1 MKVFM
6 LSFKVNGVKNIEKE
20 IEINFYNKTLKRFSP
35 CGSNVKGIFG
45 PNGIGKTSIIKG
57 MDILRKISLND
68 NYLTNDFNLIILD
81 KIINKKIEKANL
93 EIEFLIID
101 SNKKKSRYAHSIT
114 IAITSPKEIKILSEN
129 IKKKDPNTDQIVGEI
144 LIENG
149 IIKNDSLHEDDLKS
163 EIVDITKNLLEK
175 RSIVNIVKPS
185 VLKSID
191 LEKIRYFYRKLHIKI
206 DREDSHLGYALMDN
220 PLKDD
225 IPFNDS
231 VGNYDMIISK
241 NNLQIFEDYLKRMTK
256 FLKIFKP
263 NLRNI
268 EYEKKEGKEEY
279 YINILFVY
287 DDYKVNYEFESMGI
301 KNLFSLFTYF
311 RALSEDEVVVID
323 EIDTS
328 IHDIYLNKLIE
339 FFAVDGKGQLVFT
352 AHNITLLQTLKKYKH
367 SIKKYKHSIDFIN
380 ENMEVVSWIK
390 NGNSS
395 PFKSY
400 KDGYIKGLPFNIK
413 EYDFLEIFSQE
424 SDVE

>member
-1 MKVFM
+1 MKIFM
-6 LSFKVNGVKNIEKE
+6 LSFKVNGIKNIEKE
-20 IEINFYNKTLKRFSP
+20 IEINFYNKTLKRFNP

-81 KIINKKIEKANL
+81 KIINKKIEKASL
-93 EIEFLIID
+93 EIEFLVID
-101 SNKKKSRYAHSIT
+101 EKKKKSRYVHSIT
-114 IAITSPKEIKILSEN
+114 IAITSPKEIKILFEN
-129 IKKKDPNTDQIVGEI
+129 IKKKDPNTDQVVGEI

-149 IIKNDSLHEDDLKS
+149 IIKNDSLHKDDLKS

-231 VGNYDMIISK
+231 IGNYDMIISK
-241 NNLQIFEDYLKRMTK
+241 NNLPIFEDYLRRMTE

-367 SIKKYKHSIDFIN
+367 SIDFIN

-390 NGNSS
+390 NGNST

-424 SDVE
+424 SDAE

>member
-1 MKVFM
+1 MKIFM
-6 LSFKVNGVKNIEKE
+6 LSFKVNGVKNIEKD

-81 KIINKKIEKANL
+81 KIINKKIEKASL
-93 EIEFLIID
+93 EIEFLVID
-101 SNKKKSRYAHSIT
+101 EKKKKSRYVHSIT
-114 IAITSPKEIKILSEN
+114 IAITSPKEIKILFEN
-129 IKKKDPNTDQIVGEI
+129 IKKKDPNTDQVVGEI

-149 IIKNDSLHEDDLKS
+149 IIKNDSLHKDDLKS

-231 VGNYDMIISK
+231 IGNYDMIISK
-241 NNLQIFEDYLKRMTK
+241 NNLPIFEDYLRRMTE

-367 SIKKYKHSIDFIN
+367 SIDFIN
-380 ENMEVVSWIK
+380 ENMEVISWIK

>member
-1 MKVFM
+1 MKIFM

-20 IEINFYNKTLKRFSP
+20 IKINFYNKTLKRFSP

-93 EIEFLIID
+93 EIEFLVID
-101 SNKKKSRYAHSIT
+101 DNKKKSRYVHSIT

-149 IIKNDSLHEDDLKS
+149 IIKNDSLHEEALKS
-163 EIVDITKNLLEK
+163 EIVEIRKNLLEK
-175 RSIVNIVKPS
+175 RSLVNIVKPS

-231 VGNYDMIISK
+231 IRNYDMIISK
-241 NNLQIFEDYLKRMTK
+241 NNLQIFEDYLRRMTK

-263 NLRNI
+263 NLRNM

-311 RALSEDEVVVID
+311 KALSEDEVVVID

-328 IHDIYLNKLIE
+328 MHDIYLNKLIE

-367 SIKKYKHSIDFIN
+367 SIDFIN
-380 ENMEVVSWIK
+380 ENMEVISWIK
-390 NGNSS
+390 NGNSN

>member
-6 LSFKVNGVKNIEKE
+6 LSFKVNGIKNIEKE
-20 IEINFYNKTLKRFSP
+20 IEINFYNKTLKRFNP

-68 NYLTNDFNLIILD
+68 NYLTNDFNIIILD
-81 KIINKKIEKANL
+81 KIINKKIEKAKL
-93 EIEFLIID
+93 EVEFLVIK
-101 SNKKKSRYAHSIT
+101 NKKKYRYIHSIT
-114 IAITSPKEIKILSEN
+114 IARTSTKEIKILNEK
-129 IKKKDPNTDQIVGEI
+129 IIKKDPNTDQILWQI

-149 IIKNDSLHEDDLKS
+149 IIKNDSIHKGDLKAQ
-163 EIVDITKNLLEK
+163 IIDVTKNLLEK
-175 RSIVNIVKPS
+175 RSVVNIVKS
-185 VLKSID
+185 SLLESTD
-191 LEKIRYFYRKLHIKI
+191 LENIYYFYKKLYIKL
-206 DREDSHLGYALMDN
+206 DRGDSHFTYALLDN
-220 PLKDD
+220 ILKAPMKDEV
-225 IPFNDS
+225 PFNNS
-231 VGNYDMIISK
+231 IGNYDMTIPK
-241 NNLQIFEDYLKRMTK
+241 NSLEVFEDYLRRMTK
-256 FLKIFKP
+256 FLKIFKS
-263 NLRNI
+263 NLKNI
-268 EYEKKEGKEEY
+268 EYEKKEDEEY
-279 YINILFVY
+279 YHINILFVY
-287 DDYKVNYEFESMGI
+287 NNYKVDYEFESMGI

-311 RALSEDEVVVID
+311 RALSDDEVVVID

-339 FFAVDGKGQLVFT
+339 FFAVDGKGQLVFA
-352 AHNITLLQTLKKYKH
+352 AHNITLLQTL
-367 SIKKYKHSIDFIN
+367 KKYKHSIDFIN

-390 NGNSS
+390 NGNST

>member
-1 MKVFM
+1 MKIFM
-6 LSFKVNGVKNIEKE
+6 LSFKVNGVKNIEKD

-35 CGSNVKGIFG
+35 CGSN
-45 PNGIGKTSIIKG
+45 IKG

-81 KIINKKIEKANL
+81 KIINKKIEKASL
-93 EIEFLIID
+93 EIEFLVID
-101 SNKKKSRYAHSIT
+101 DKKKKSRYVHSIT
-114 IAITSPKEIKILSEN
+114 VAITSPKEIKILFEN
-129 IKKKDPNTDQIVGEI
+129 IKKKDPNTDQVLGEI

-149 IIKNDSLHEDDLKS
+149 IIKNDSLHKDDLKS

-231 VGNYDMIISK
+231 IGNYDMIISK
-241 NNLQIFEDYLKRMTK
+241 NNLPIFEDYLRRMTE

-367 SIKKYKHSIDFIN
+367 SIDFIN
-380 ENMEVVSWIK
+380 ENMEVISWIK

>member
-6 LSFKVNGVKNIEKE
+6 LSFKVNGVKNIEKD

-81 KIINKKIEKANL
+81 KIINKKIEKVSL
-93 EIEFLIID
+93 EIEFLVID
-101 SNKKKSRYAHSIT
+101 DKKKKSRYVHSIT
-114 IAITSPKEIKILSEN
+114 IAITSPKEIKILFEN

-149 IIKNDSLHEDDLKS
+149 IIKNDSLHKDDLKS

-231 VGNYDMIISK
+231 IGNYDMIISK
-241 NNLQIFEDYLKRMTK
+241 NNLQIFEDYLRRMTE

-367 SIKKYKHSIDFIN
+367 SIDFIN
-380 ENMEVVSWIK
+380 ENMEVISWIK

>member
-1 MKVFM
+1 MKIFM
-6 LSFKVNGVKNIEKE
+6 LSFKVNGIKNIEKE
-20 IEINFYNKTLKRFSP
+20 IEINFYSKTLKRFNP

-68 NYLTNDFNLIILD
+68 NYFTNDFNIIILD
-81 KIINKKIEKANL
+81 KIINKKIEKANI
-93 EIEFLIID
+93 EVEFLLIK
-101 SNKKKSRYAHSIT
+101 NKKKYKYIHNIT
-114 IAITSPKEIKILSEN
+114 IARNSPKEIKILFEK
-129 IKKKDPNTDQIVGEI
+129 IGKKDPNTDQVVGEI

-149 IIKNDSLHEDDLKS
+149 IIKNDSLHKDDLKN
-163 EIVDITKNLLEK
+163 EIIDITKNLLEK
-175 RSIVNIVKPS
+175 RSIINIVKS
-185 VLKSID
+185 SILKSID
-191 LEKIRYFYRKLHIKI
+191 LENIYYFYKKLHIKI

-225 IPFNDS
+225 VPFNDPI
-231 VGNYDMIISK
+231 GNYDMIISK
-241 NNLQIFEDYLKRMTK
+241 NNLQIFEDYYLKRMAK

-263 NLRNI
+263 NLKNI

-287 DDYKVNYEFESMGI
+287 GDYKVDYEFESMGI
-301 KNLFSLFTYF
+301 KNLFRLFIYF
-311 RALSEDEVVVID
+311 GALSDGDIVVID

-367 SIKKYKHSIDFIN
+367 SIDFIN

-390 NGNSS
+390 NGNST

-424 SDVE
+424 SDAE

>member
-1 MKVFM
+1 MKIFM

-35 CGSNVKGIFG
+35 CGSNIKGIFG

-81 KIINKKIEKANL
+81 KIINKKIEKASL
-93 EIEFLIID
+93 EIEFLVID
-101 SNKKKSRYAHSIT
+101 DKKKKSRYVHSIT
-114 IAITSPKEIKILSEN
+114 IAITSPKEIKILFEN
-129 IKKKDPNTDQIVGEI
+129 IKKKDPNTDQVLGEI

-149 IIKNDSLHEDDLKS
+149 IIKNDSLHKDDLKS

-231 VGNYDMIISK
+231 IGNYDMIISK
-241 NNLQIFEDYLKRMTK
+241 NNLPIFEDYLRRMTE

-367 SIKKYKHSIDFIN
+367 SIDFIN
-380 ENMEVVSWIK
+380 ENMEVISWIK

>member
-1 MKVFM
+1 MKIFM
-6 LSFKVNGVKNIEKE
+6 LSFKVNGVKNIEKD

-35 CGSNVKGIFG
+35 CGSNIKGIFG

-81 KIINKKIEKANL
+81 KIINKKIEKASL
-93 EIEFLIID
+93 EIEFLVID
-101 SNKKKSRYAHSIT
+101 DKKKKSRYVHSIT
-114 IAITSPKEIKILSEN
+114 IAITSPKEIKILFEN
-129 IKKKDPNTDQIVGEI
+129 IKKKDPNTDQVLGEI

-149 IIKNDSLHEDDLKS
+149 IIKNDSLHKDDLKS

-175 RSIVNIVKPS
+175 RSIVNIVKTS

-231 VGNYDMIISK
+231 IGNYDMIISK
-241 NNLQIFEDYLKRMTK
+241 NNLPIFEDYLRRMTE

-339 FFAVDGKGQLVFT
+339 FFAIDGKGQLVFT

-367 SIKKYKHSIDFIN
+367 SIDFIN
-380 ENMEVVSWIK
+380 ENMEVISWIK

>member
-101 SNKKKSRYAHSIT
+101 SNKKKSRYVHSIT

-231 VGNYDMIISK
+231 IGNYDMIISK

-367 SIKKYKHSIDFIN
+367 SIDFIN

>member
-101 SNKKKSRYAHSIT
+101 SNKKKSRYVHSIT

-311 RALSEDEVVVID
+311 RALSKDEVVVID

-352 AHNITLLQTLKKYKH
+352 AHNITLLQTL
-367 SIKKYKHSIDFIN
+367 KKYKHSIDFIN

>member
-6 LSFKVNGVKNIEKE
+6 LSFKVNRVKNIEKE

-101 SNKKKSRYAHSIT
+101 SNKKKSRYVHSIT

-367 SIKKYKHSIDFIN
+367 SIDFIN

>member
-1 MKVFM
+1 M
-6 LSFKVNGVKNIEKE
+6 LSFKVNGVKNIEKD

-35 CGSNVKGIFG
+35 CGSNIKGIFG

-81 KIINKKIEKANL
+81 KIINKKIEKASL
-93 EIEFLIID
+93 EIEFLVID
-101 SNKKKSRYAHSIT
+101 DKKKKSRYVHSIT
-114 IAITSPKEIKILSEN
+114 IAITSPKEIKILFEN
-129 IKKKDPNTDQIVGEI
+129 IKKKDPNTDQVLGEI

-149 IIKNDSLHEDDLKS
+149 IIKNDSLHKDDLKS

-231 VGNYDMIISK
+231 IGNYDMIISK
-241 NNLQIFEDYLKRMTK
+241 NNLPIFEDYLRRMTE

-367 SIKKYKHSIDFIN
+367 SIDFIN
-380 ENMEVVSWIK
+380 ENMEVISWIK

>member
-101 SNKKKSRYAHSIT
+101 SNKKKSRYVHSIT

-301 KNLFSLFTYF
+301 KNLFSLLTYF

-367 SIKKYKHSIDFIN
+367 SIDFIN

>member
-57 MDILRKISLND
+57 IDILRKISLND

-101 SNKKKSRYAHSIT
+101 SNKKKSRYVHSIT

-149 IIKNDSLHEDDLKS
+149 IIKNDSLHKDDLKS

-185 VLKSID
+185 ALKSLD

-367 SIKKYKHSIDFIN
+367 SIDFIN

>member
-101 SNKKKSRYAHSIT
+101 SNKKKSRYVHSIT

-175 RSIVNIVKPS
+175 RSIINIVKPS

-220 PLKDD
+220 SLKDD

-367 SIKKYKHSIDFIN
+367 SIDFIN

>member
-1 MKVFM
+1 MKIFM
-6 LSFKVNGVKNIEKE
+6 LSFKVNGVKNIEKD

-35 CGSNVKGIFG
+35 CGSNIKGIFG

-81 KIINKKIEKANL
+81 KIINKKIEKASL
-93 EIEFLIID
+93 EIEFLVID
-101 SNKKKSRYAHSIT
+101 DKKKKSRYVHSIT
-114 IAITSPKEIKILSEN
+114 IAITSPKEIKILFEN
-129 IKKKDPNTDQIVGEI
+129 IKKKDPNTDQVLGEI

-149 IIKNDSLHEDDLKS
+149 IIKNDSLHKDDLKS

-231 VGNYDMIISK
+231 IGNYDMIISK
-241 NNLQIFEDYLKRMTK
+241 NNLPIFEDYLRRMTE

-287 DDYKVNYEFESMGI
+287 NDYKVNYEFESVGI

-367 SIKKYKHSIDFIN
+367 SIDFIN
-380 ENMEVVSWIK
+380 ENMEVISWIK

>member
-1 MKVFM
+1 MKIFM
-6 LSFKVNGVKNIEKE
+6 LSFKVNGVKNIEKD

-101 SNKKKSRYAHSIT
+101 SNKKKSRYVHSIT

-149 IIKNDSLHEDDLKS
+149 
-163 EIVDITKNLLEK
+163 
-175 RSIVNIVKPS
+175 IVNIVKPS

-301 KNLFSLFTYF
+301 KNLFRLF
-311 RALSEDEVVVID
+311 
-323 EIDTS
+323 
-328 IHDIYLNKLIE
+328 IY
-339 FFAVDGKGQLVFT
+339 
-352 AHNITLLQTLKKYKH
+352 
-367 SIKKYKHSIDFIN
+367 
-380 ENMEVVSWIK
+380 
-390 NGNSS
+390 
-395 PFKSY
+395 
-400 KDGYIKGLPFNIK
+400 
-413 EYDFLEIFSQE
+413 
-424 SDVE
+424 

>member
-1 MKVFM
+1 MKIFM

-35 CGSNVKGIFG
+35 CGSNIKGIFG

-81 KIINKKIEKANL
+81 KIINKKIEKASL
-93 EIEFLIID
+93 EIEFLVID
-101 SNKKKSRYAHSIT
+101 DKKKKSRYVHSIT
-114 IAITSPKEIKILSEN
+114 IAITSPKEIKILFEN
-129 IKKKDPNTDQIVGEI
+129 IKKKDPNTDQVVGEI

-149 IIKNDSLHEDDLKS
+149 IIKNDSLHKDDLKS

-225 IPFNDS
+225 MPFNDS
-231 VGNYDMIISK
+231 IGNYDMIISK
-241 NNLQIFEDYLKRMTK
+241 NNLPIFEDYLRRMTE

-367 SIKKYKHSIDFIN
+367 SIDFIN
-380 ENMEVVSWIK
+380 ENMEVISWIK

-413 EYDFLEIFSQE
+413 EYDFLKIFSQE

>member
-6 LSFKVNGVKNIEKE
+6 LSFKVNGIKNIEKE
-20 IEINFYNKTLKRFSP
+20 IEINFYNKTLKRFNP

-57 MDILRKISLND
+57 MDILRKVSLND
-68 NYLTNDFNLIILD
+68 NYLTNDFNIIILD
-81 KIINKKIEKANL
+81 KIINKKIEKAKL
-93 EIEFLIID
+93 EVEFLVIK
-101 SNKKKSRYAHSIT
+101 NKKKYRYIHSIT
-114 IAITSPKEIKILSEN
+114 IARTSTKEIKILNEK
-129 IKKKDPNTDQIVGEI
+129 IIKKDPNTDQVVGEI
-144 LIENG
+144 FIENG
-149 IIKNDSLHEDDLKS
+149 SIKNNSIDKGDLKAQ
-163 EIVDITKNLLEK
+163 IIDVTKNLLEK
-175 RSIVNIVKPS
+175 RSVVNIVKS
-185 VLKSID
+185 SLLESTD
-191 LEKIRYFYRKLHIKI
+191 LENIYYFYKKLYIKL
-206 DREDSHLGYALMDN
+206 DRGDSHFTYALLGN
-220 PLKDD
+220 ILKAPMKDEV
-225 IPFNDS
+225 PFNNS
-231 VGNYDMIISK
+231 IGNYDMTIPK
-241 NNLQIFEDYLKRMTK
+241 NSLEVFEDYLRRMTK

-263 NLRNI
+263 NLKNI
-268 EYEKKEGKEEY
+268 EYEKKEDEEYY

-287 DDYKVNYEFESMGI
+287 NNYKVDYEFESMGI

-311 RALSEDEVVVID
+311 RALSDDEVVVID

-367 SIKKYKHSIDFIN
+367 SIDFIN
-380 ENMEVVSWIK
+380 ENMEVVSWVK
-390 NGNSS
+390 NGNST

>member
-6 LSFKVNGVKNIEKE
+6 LSFKVNGIKNIEKE
-20 IEINFYNKTLKRFSP
+20 IEINFYNKTLKGFNP

-68 NYLTNDFNLIILD
+68 NYLTNDFNIIILD
-81 KIINKKIEKANL
+81 KIINKKIEKTKL
-93 EIEFLIID
+93 EVEFLVIK
-101 SNKKKSRYAHSIT
+101 NKKKYRYIHSIT
-114 IAITSPKEIKILSEN
+114 IARTSTKEIKILNEK
-129 IKKKDPNTDQIVGEI
+129 IIKKDPNTDQILWQI

-149 IIKNDSLHEDDLKS
+149 IIKNDSIHKGDLKAQ
-163 EIVDITKNLLEK
+163 IIDVTKNLLEK
-175 RSIVNIVKPS
+175 RSVVNIVKS
-185 VLKSID
+185 SLLESTD
-191 LEKIRYFYRKLHIKI
+191 LENIYYFYKKLYIKL
-206 DREDSHLGYALMDN
+206 DRGDSHFTYALLDN
-220 PLKDD
+220 ILKAPMKDEV
-225 IPFNDS
+225 PFNNS
-231 VGNYDMIISK
+231 IGNYDMTIPK
-241 NNLQIFEDYLKRMTK
+241 NSLEVFEDYLRRMTK
-256 FLKIFKP
+256 FLKIFKS
-263 NLRNI
+263 NLKNI
-268 EYEKKEGKEEY
+268 EYEKKEDEEYY

-287 DDYKVNYEFESMGI
+287 NNYKVDYEFESMGI

-311 RALSEDEVVVID
+311 RALSDDEVVVID

-367 SIKKYKHSIDFIN
+367 SIDFIN

-390 NGNSS
+390 NGNST

>member
-1 MKVFM
+1 MKIFM
-6 LSFKVNGVKNIEKE
+6 LSFKVNGVKNIEKD

-35 CGSNVKGIFG
+35 CGSNIKGIFG

-81 KIINKKIEKANL
+81 KIINKKIEKASL
-93 EIEFLIID
+93 EIEFLVID
-101 SNKKKSRYAHSIT
+101 EKKKKSRYVHSIT
-114 IAITSPKEIKILSEN
+114 IAITSPKEIKILFEN
-129 IKKKDPNTDQIVGEI
+129 IKKKDPNTDQVVGEI

-149 IIKNDSLHEDDLKS
+149 IIKNDSLHKDDLKS

-185 VLKSID
+185 VLNSID
-191 LEKIRYFYRKLHIKI
+191 LEKIRSFYRKLHIKI

-231 VGNYDMIISK
+231 IGNYDMIISK
-241 NNLQIFEDYLKRMTK
+241 NNLPIFEDYLRRMTE

-367 SIKKYKHSIDFIN
+367 SIDFIN
-380 ENMEVVSWIK
+380 ENMEVISWIK

>member
-93 EIEFLIID
+93 EIEFLVID
-101 SNKKKSRYAHSIT
+101 DKKKKSRYVHSIT
-114 IAITSPKEIKILSEN
+114 IAITSPKEIKILFEN
-129 IKKKDPNTDQIVGEI
+129 IKKKDPNTDQVVGEI

-149 IIKNDSLHEDDLKS
+149 IIKNDSLHKDDLKS

-231 VGNYDMIISK
+231 IGNYDMIISK
-241 NNLQIFEDYLKRMTK
+241 NNLPIFEDYLRRMTE

-367 SIKKYKHSIDFIN
+367 SIDFIN
-380 ENMEVVSWIK
+380 ENMEVISWIK

>member
-6 LSFKVNGVKNIEKE
+6 LSFKVNGIKNIEKE
-20 IEINFYNKTLKRFSP
+20 IEINFYNKTLKRFNP
-35 CGSNVKGIFG
+35 YGSNVKGIFG

-68 NYLTNDFNLIILD
+68 NYLTNDFNIIILD
-81 KIINKKIEKANL
+81 KIINKKIEKAKL
-93 EIEFLIID
+93 EVEFLVIK
-101 SNKKKSRYAHSIT
+101 NKKKYRYIHSIT
-114 IAITSPKEIKILSEN
+114 IARTSTKEIKILNEK
-129 IKKKDPNTDQIVGEI
+129 IIKKDPNTDQILWQI

-149 IIKNDSLHEDDLKS
+149 IIKNDSIHKGDLKAQ
-163 EIVDITKNLLEK
+163 IIDVTKNLLEK
-175 RSIVNIVKPS
+175 RSVVNIVKS
-185 VLKSID
+185 SLLESTD
-191 LEKIRYFYRKLHIKI
+191 LENIYYFYKKLYIKL
-206 DREDSHLGYALMDN
+206 DRGDSHFTYALLDN
-220 PLKDD
+220 ILKAPMKDEV
-225 IPFNDS
+225 PFNNS
-231 VGNYDMIISK
+231 IGNYDMTIPK
-241 NNLQIFEDYLKRMTK
+241 NSLEVFEDYLRRMTK

-263 NLRNI
+263 NLKNI
-268 EYEKKEGKEEY
+268 EYEKKEDEEYY

-287 DDYKVNYEFESMGI
+287 NNYKVDYEFESMGI

-311 RALSEDEVVVID
+311 RALSDDEVVVID

-367 SIKKYKHSIDFIN
+367 SIDFIN

-390 NGNSS
+390 NGNST

>member
-57 MDILRKISLND
+57 MDILRKISLNN

-81 KIINKKIEKANL
+81 KIINKKIEKASL
-93 EIEFLIID
+93 EIEFLVID
-101 SNKKKSRYAHSIT
+101 DKKKKSRYVHSIT

-231 VGNYDMIISK
+231 IGNYDMIISK
-241 NNLQIFEDYLKRMTK
+241 NNLPIFEDYLRRMTK

-287 DDYKVNYEFESMGI
+287 EDYKVNYEFESMGI

-367 SIKKYKHSIDFIN
+367 SIDFIN
-380 ENMEVVSWIK
+380 ENMEVISWIK

>member
-1 MKVFM
+1 MKIFM

-81 KIINKKIEKANL
+81 KIVNKKIEKANL

-241 NNLQIFEDYLKRMTK
+241 NNLQIFEDYLKRITK

-367 SIKKYKHSIDFIN
+367 SIDFIN
-380 ENMEVVSWIK
+380 ENMEVISWIK

>member
-1 MKVFM
+1 MKIFM
-6 LSFKVNGVKNIEKE
+6 LSFKVNGVKNIEKD

-81 KIINKKIEKANL
+81 KIINKKIEKASL
-93 EIEFLIID
+93 EIEFLVID
-101 SNKKKSRYAHSIT
+101 DKKKKSRYVHSIT
-114 IAITSPKEIKILSEN
+114 IAITSPKEIKILFEN

-149 IIKNDSLHEDDLKS
+149 IIKNDSLHKDDLKS

-231 VGNYDMIISK
+231 IGNYDMIISK
-241 NNLQIFEDYLKRMTK
+241 NNLPIFEDYLRRMTE

-287 DDYKVNYEFESMGI
+287 NNYKVDYEFESMGI

-311 RALSEDEVVVID
+311 RALSDDEVVVID

-367 SIKKYKHSIDFIN
+367 SIDFIN
-380 ENMEVVSWIK
+380 ENMEVVSWVK
-390 NGNSS
+390 NGNST

>member
-1 MKVFM
+1 MKIFM
-6 LSFKVNGVKNIEKE
+6 LSFKVNGVKNIEKD

-101 SNKKKSRYAHSIT
+101 SNKKKSRYVHSIT

-367 SIKKYKHSIDFIN
+367 SIDFIN
-380 ENMEVVSWIK
+380 ENMEVISWIK

>member
-6 LSFKVNGVKNIEKE
+6 LSFKVNGVKNIEKD

-35 CGSNVKGIFG
+35 CGSNIKGIFG

-101 SNKKKSRYAHSIT
+101 SNKKKSRYVHSIT

-241 NNLQIFEDYLKRMTK
+241 NNLPIFEDYLRRMTE

-367 SIKKYKHSIDFIN
+367 SIDFIN

-400 KDGYIKGLPFNIK
+400 KYGYIKGLPFNIK

>member
-6 LSFKVNGVKNIEKE
+6 LSFKVNGIKNIEKE
-20 IEINFYNKTLKRFSP
+20 IEINFYNKTLKRFNP

-68 NYLTNDFNLIILD
+68 NYLTNDFNIIILD
-81 KIINKKIEKANL
+81 KIINKKIEKAKL
-93 EIEFLIID
+93 EVEFLVIK
-101 SNKKKSRYAHSIT
+101 NKKKYRYIHSIT
-114 IAITSPKEIKILSEN
+114 IARTSTKEIKILNEK
-129 IKKKDPNTDQIVGEI
+129 ITKKDPNTDQVVGEI
-144 LIENG
+144 FIENG
-149 IIKNDSLHEDDLKS
+149 SIKNNSIDKGDLKAQ
-163 EIVDITKNLLEK
+163 IIDVTKNLLEK
-175 RSIVNIVKPS
+175 RSVVNIVKS
-185 VLKSID
+185 SLLESID
-191 LEKIRYFYRKLHIKI
+191 LENIYYFYKKLYIKL
-206 DREDSHLGYALMDN
+206 DRGDSHFTYVLLDN
-220 PLKDD
+220 ILKAPMKDEV
-225 IPFNDS
+225 PFNNS
-231 VGNYDMIISK
+231 VGNYDMTIPK
-241 NNLQIFEDYLKRMTK
+241 NSLEVFEDYLRRMTK

-263 NLRNI
+263 NLKNI
-268 EYEKKEGKEEY
+268 EYEKKEGEEYY

-287 DDYKVNYEFESMGI
+287 NNYKVDYEFESMGI

-311 RALSEDEVVVID
+311 RALSDDEVVVID

-367 SIKKYKHSIDFIN
+367 SIDFIN

-390 NGNSS
+390 NGNST

>member
-101 SNKKKSRYAHSIT
+101 SNKKKSRYVHSIT
-114 IAITSPKEIKILSEN
+114 ISITSSKEIKILSEN

-367 SIKKYKHSIDFIN
+367 SIDFIN

-400 KDGYIKGLPFNIK
+400 KYGYIKGLPFNIK

-424 SDVE
+424 SYVE

>member
-6 LSFKVNGVKNIEKE
+6 LSFKVNGIKNIEKE
-20 IEINFYNKTLKRFSP
+20 IEINFYNKTLKRFNP

-68 NYLTNDFNLIILD
+68 NYLTNDFNIIILD
-81 KIINKKIEKANL
+81 KIINKKIEKAKL
-93 EIEFLIID
+93 EVEFLVIK
-101 SNKKKSRYAHSIT
+101 NKKKYRYIHSIT
-114 IAITSPKEIKILSEN
+114 IARTSTKEIKILNEK
-129 IKKKDPNTDQIVGEI
+129 IIKKDPNTDQILWQI

-149 IIKNDSLHEDDLKS
+149 IIKNDSIHKGDLKAQ
-163 EIVDITKNLLEK
+163 IIDVTKNLLEK
-175 RSIVNIVKPS
+175 RSVVNIVKS
-185 VLKSID
+185 SLLESTD
-191 LEKIRYFYRKLHIKI
+191 LENIYYFYKKLYIKL
-206 DREDSHLGYALMDN
+206 DRGDSHFTYALLDN
-220 PLKDD
+220 ILKAPMKDEV
-225 IPFNDS
+225 PFNNS
-231 VGNYDMIISK
+231 IGNYDMTIPK
-241 NNLQIFEDYLKRMTK
+241 NSLEVFEDYLRRMIK

-263 NLRNI
+263 NLKNI
-268 EYEKKEGKEEY
+268 EYEKKEDEEYY

-287 DDYKVNYEFESMGI
+287 NNYKVDYEFESMGI

-311 RALSEDEVVVID
+311 RALSDDEVVVID

-339 FFAVDGKGQLVFT
+339 FFAVDGKGQLVFA
-352 AHNITLLQTLKKYKH
+352 AHNITLLQTL
-367 SIKKYKHSIDFIN
+367 KKYKHSIDFIN

-390 NGNSS
+390 NGNST

-413 EYDFLEIFSQE
+413 EYDFLDIFSQE

>member
-241 NNLQIFEDYLKRMTK
+241 NNLQIFEDYLKRITK

-367 SIKKYKHSIDFIN
+367 SIDFIN

>member
-1 MKVFM
+1 MKIFM

-35 CGSNVKGIFG
+35 CGSNIKGIFG

-81 KIINKKIEKANL
+81 KIINKKIEKASL
-93 EIEFLIID
+93 EIEFLVID
-101 SNKKKSRYAHSIT
+101 DKKKKSRYVHSIT
-114 IAITSPKEIKILSEN
+114 IAITSPKEIKILFEN
-129 IKKKDPNTDQIVGEI
+129 IKKKDPNTDQVVGEI

-149 IIKNDSLHEDDLKS
+149 IIKNDSLHKDDLKS

-231 VGNYDMIISK
+231 IGNYDMIISK
-241 NNLQIFEDYLKRMTK
+241 NNLPIFEDYLRRMTE

-287 DDYKVNYEFESMGI
+287 NDYKVNYEFESVGI

-367 SIKKYKHSIDFIN
+367 SIDFIN
-380 ENMEVVSWIK
+380 ENMEVISWIK

>member
-6 LSFKVNGVKNIEKE
+6 LSFKVNGIKNIEKE
-20 IEINFYNKTLKRFSP
+20 IEINFYNKTLKRFNP

-57 MDILRKISLND
+57 MDILRKVSLND
-68 NYLTNDFNLIILD
+68 NYLTNDFNIIILD
-81 KIINKKIEKANL
+81 KIINKKIEKAKL
-93 EIEFLIID
+93 EVEFLVIK
-101 SNKKKSRYAHSIT
+101 NKKKYRYIHSIT
-114 IAITSPKEIKILSEN
+114 IARTSTKEIKILNEK
-129 IKKKDPNTDQIVGEI
+129 IIKKDPNTDQVVGEI
-144 LIENG
+144 FIENG
-149 IIKNDSLHEDDLKS
+149 SIKNNSIDKGDLKAQ
-163 EIVDITKNLLEK
+163 IIDVTKNLLEK
-175 RSIVNIVKPS
+175 RSVVNIVKS
-185 VLKSID
+185 SLLESID
-191 LEKIRYFYRKLHIKI
+191 LENIYYFYKKLYIKL
-206 DREDSHLGYALMDN
+206 DRGDSHFTYALLDN
-220 PLKDD
+220 ILKAPMKDEV
-225 IPFNDS
+225 PFNNS
-231 VGNYDMIISK
+231 VGNYDMTIPK
-241 NNLQIFEDYLKRMTK
+241 NSLEVFEDYLRRMTK

-263 NLRNI
+263 NLKNI
-268 EYEKKEGKEEY
+268 EYEKKEDEEYY

-287 DDYKVNYEFESMGI
+287 NNYKVDYEFESMGI

-311 RALSEDEVVVID
+311 RALSDDEVVVID

-367 SIKKYKHSIDFIN
+367 SIDFIN
-380 ENMEVVSWIK
+380 ENMEVVSWVK
-390 NGNSS
+390 NGNST

>member
-6 LSFKVNGVKNIEKE
+6 LSFKVNGIKNIEKE
-20 IEINFYNKTLKRFSP
+20 IEINFYNKTLKRFNP

-68 NYLTNDFNLIILD
+68 NYLTNDFNIIILD
-81 KIINKKIEKANL
+81 KIINKKIEKAKL
-93 EIEFLIID
+93 EVEFLVIK
-101 SNKKKSRYAHSIT
+101 NKKKYRYIHSIT
-114 IAITSPKEIKILSEN
+114 IARTSTKEIKILNEK
-129 IKKKDPNTDQIVGEI
+129 IIKKDPNTDQILWQI

-149 IIKNDSLHEDDLKS
+149 IIKNDSIHKGDLKAQ
-163 EIVDITKNLLEK
+163 IIDVTKNLLEK
-175 RSIVNIVKPS
+175 RSVVNIVKS
-185 VLKSID
+185 SLLESTD
-191 LEKIRYFYRKLHIKI
+191 LENIYYFYKKLYIKL
-206 DREDSHLGYALMDN
+206 DRGDSHFTYALLDN
-220 PLKDD
+220 ILKAPMKDEV
-225 IPFNDS
+225 PFNNS
-231 VGNYDMIISK
+231 IGNYDMTIPK
-241 NNLQIFEDYLKRMTK
+241 NSLEVFEDYLRRMTK
-256 FLKIFKP
+256 FLKIFKS
-263 NLRNI
+263 NLKNI
-268 EYEKKEGKEEY
+268 EYEKKEDEEYY

-287 DDYKVNYEFESMGI
+287 NNYKVDYEFESMGI

-311 RALSEDEVVVID
+311 RALSDDEVVVID

-339 FFAVDGKGQLVFT
+339 FFAVDGKGQLVFA
-352 AHNITLLQTLKKYKH
+352 AHNITLLQTL
-367 SIKKYKHSIDFIN
+367 KKYKHSIDFIN

-390 NGNSS
+390 NGNST

-413 EYDFLEIFSQE
+413 EYDFLDIFSQE

>member
-1 MKVFM
+1 MKIFM
-6 LSFKVNGVKNIEKE
+6 LSFKVNGVKNIEKD

-35 CGSNVKGIFG
+35 CGSNIKGIFG

-81 KIINKKIEKANL
+81 KIINKKIEKASL
-93 EIEFLIID
+93 EIEFLVID
-101 SNKKKSRYAHSIT
+101 DKKKKSRYVHSIT
-114 IAITSPKEIKILSEN
+114 IAITSPKEIKILFEN
-129 IKKKDPNTDQIVGEI
+129 IKKKDPNTDQVVGEI

-149 IIKNDSLHEDDLKS
+149 IIKNDSLHKDDLKS

-185 VLKSID
+185 ALKSLD
-191 LEKIRYFYRKLHIKI
+191 LEKIRYFYRKLHIEI

-231 VGNYDMIISK
+231 IGNYDMIISK
-241 NNLQIFEDYLKRMTK
+241 NNLPIFEDYLRRMTE

-268 EYEKKEGKEEY
+268 EYEKKEGKEY

-367 SIKKYKHSIDFIN
+367 SIDFIN
-380 ENMEVVSWIK
+380 ENMEVISWIK

>member
-6 LSFKVNGVKNIEKE
+6 LSFKVNGIKNIEKE
-20 IEINFYNKTLKRFSP
+20 IEINFYNKTLKRFNP

-68 NYLTNDFNLIILD
+68 NYLTNDFNIIILD
-81 KIINKKIEKANL
+81 KIINKKIEKAKL
-93 EIEFLIID
+93 EVEFLVIK
-101 SNKKKSRYAHSIT
+101 NKKKYRYIHSIT
-114 IAITSPKEIKILSEN
+114 IARTSTKEIKILNEK
-129 IKKKDPNTDQIVGEI
+129 IIKKDPNTDQILWQI

-149 IIKNDSLHEDDLKS
+149 IIKNDSIHKGDLKAQ
-163 EIVDITKNLLEK
+163 IIDVTKNLLEK
-175 RSIVNIVKPS
+175 RSVVNIVKS
-185 VLKSID
+185 SLLESTD
-191 LEKIRYFYRKLHIKI
+191 LENIYYFYKKLYIKL
-206 DREDSHLGYALMDN
+206 DRGDSHFTYALLDN
-220 PLKDD
+220 ILKAPMKDEV
-225 IPFNDS
+225 PFKNS
-231 VGNYDMIISK
+231 IGNYDMTIPKKS
-241 NNLQIFEDYLKRMTK
+241 LEVFEDYLRRMTK
-256 FLKIFKP
+256 FLKIFKS
-263 NLRNI
+263 NLKNI
-268 EYEKKEGKEEY
+268 EYEKKEDEEYY

-287 DDYKVNYEFESMGI
+287 NNYKVDYEFESMGI

-311 RALSEDEVVVID
+311 RALSDDEVVVID

-367 SIKKYKHSIDFIN
+367 SIDFIN
-380 ENMEVVSWIK
+380 ENMEVVSWVK
-390 NGNSS
+390 NGNST

>member
-1 MKVFM
+1 MKIFM
-6 LSFKVNGVKNIEKE
+6 LSFKVNGVKNIEKD

-93 EIEFLIID
+93 EIEFLVID
-101 SNKKKSRYAHSIT
+101 DNKKKSRYVHSIT
-114 IAITSPKEIKILSEN
+114 IAITSPKEVKILSEN
-129 IKKKDPNTDQIVGEI
+129 IKKKDSNTDQIVGEI

-149 IIKNDSLHEDDLKS
+149 IIKNDSLHKDDLKS

-185 VLKSID
+185 ALKSLD

-367 SIKKYKHSIDFIN
+367 SIDFIN

>member
-1 MKVFM
+1 MKIFM
-6 LSFKVNGVKNIEKE
+6 LSFKVNGVKNIEKD

-35 CGSNVKGIFG
+35 CGSNIKGIFG

-81 KIINKKIEKANL
+81 KIINKKIEKASL
-93 EIEFLIID
+93 EIEFLVID
-101 SNKKKSRYAHSIT
+101 DKKKKSRYVHSIT
-114 IAITSPKEIKILSEN
+114 IAITSPKEIKILFEN
-129 IKKKDPNTDQIVGEI
+129 IKKKDPNTDQVVGEI

-149 IIKNDSLHEDDLKS
+149 IIKNDSLHKDDLKS

-231 VGNYDMIISK
+231 IGNYDMIISK
-241 NNLQIFEDYLKRMTK
+241 NNLPIFEDYLRRMTE

-287 DDYKVNYEFESMGI
+287 NDYKVNYEFESVGI

-367 SIKKYKHSIDFIN
+367 SIDFIN
-380 ENMEVVSWIK
+380 ENMEVISWIK